1 MRAIDVMTEEVVC
14 INVNESV
21 FDAAELLLSNRISAM
36 PVIDDKGAIVGI
48 VSEADLMHRAETN
61 TAAKRSWLTRLME
74 SDAAAAHDF
83 VVAHSRRVSDMMTRK
98 VVTASEDATL
108 GELVDLMEHHGVK
121 RIPVVR
127 ERVPVGIV
135 SRADLLRVLMS
146 REPNRPLLQPADRA
160 LRNAVIEA
168 LRNRPWSSR
177 WPINVVASDGVVH
190 LWGFVDGDEARKACR
205 VAAENVPGVRR
216 VKSHL
221 RSIPA
226 MVGMGV

>member
-14 INVNESV
+14 INVSESV
-21 FDAAELLLSNRISAM
+21 FDAAELLLSSRISAM

-48 VSEADLMHRAETN
+48 VSEADLMRRTETN
-61 TAAKRSWLTRLME
+61 TAAKKSWLTRLLE

-83 VVAHSRRVSDMMTRK
+83 VIGHSRRVSDMMTRK

-108 GELVDLMEHHGVK
+108 GELVDLMERHGVK
-121 RIPVVR
+121 RIPIIR
-127 ERVPVGIV
+127 EKAPVGIV
-135 SRADLLRVLMS
+135 SRADVLRVLMS
-146 REPNRPLLQPADRA
+146 REPDRPLLQPADRA
-160 LRNAVIEA
+160 LRSAVIET
-168 LRNRPWSSR
+168 LQDRPWSSR